1 MIVLLAFLY
10 ATYVF
15 VSACIQARISNLV
28 WNNATLGPLW
38 FHSSLTGRGLGKL
51 YLTNTLAIIGSL
63 GFLIPWAAVRTTNYR
78 LSELR
83 VFLDG
88 DVSAFQAQAADTV
101 PAVGAELGGFFDID
115 LSL

>member
-1 MIVLLAFLY
+1 
-10 ATYVF
+10 
-15 VSACIQARISNLV
+15 
-28 WNNATLGPLW
+28 
-38 FHSSLTGRGLGKL
+38 
-51 YLTNTLAIIGSL
+51 
-63 GFLIPWAAVRTTNYR
+63 
-78 LSELR
+78 